1 MFNSK
6 YKKLLNQVIKTST
19 PPKKEIQDMKILA
32 EGILSELKKTGIKAT
47 IGGSLA
53 KNTLIKK
60 ENQDVDIFVEFNSEK
75 ETKNLEKVLKKIKTK
90 GKIITVHGSRD
101 YFRIEFPKVSLEII
115 PTVICKNPE
124 KAKNITDLSISH
136 VRYVT
141 KKIRK
146 SKKLADEI
154 KLAKIFCSASDCY
167 GAESYIQGFSGYA
180 LELLV
185 IQFGSFTKFIK
196 RIEKNKIIDLENKF
210 KNENEISRELNESK
224 LISPIILIDPTY
236 KYRNVT
242 AALSKETFDK
252 FLKYIKDFL
261 KKPTIEHFQKK
272 IINKE
277 EIRNYAKQTN
287 SKYLE
292 IKITTKKQ
300 EGDIAGTKMKKY
312 FNFFIQQLKNKEQ
325 EILIEEFEYKGNGQK
340 ATGYIVVKEKK
351 RIEIC
356 GPEIKRKEATRE
368 FKKGKKEIFERKGFI
383 WTMEE
388 PSIKNIF
395 QKAKRIEKEMDVK
408 VEMKIN

>member
-6 YKKLLNQVIKTST
+6 YKKLLNQVIETST
-19 PPKKEIQDMKILA
+19 LSKKEIQEMKILA
-32 EGILSELKKTGIKAT
+32 EKVLFGLKKSGIKAT

-60 ENQDVDIFVEFNSEK
+60 ENQDVDIFVEFNSE
-75 ETKNLEKVLKKIKTK
+75 EEVASLEKNLKKIKTK
-90 GKIITVHGSRD
+90 GKLITVHGSRD

-115 PTVICKNPE
+115 PTVVCKNPE
-124 KAKNITDLSISH
+124 NAKNITDLSISH
-136 VRYVT
+136 VKYVT
-141 KKIRK
+141 KKIRRN
-146 SKKLADEI
+146 KKLANEI

-185 IQFGSFTKFIK
+185 IQFGSFIKFIK
-196 RIEKNKIIDLENKF
+196 KIEKNKIIDPENKF

-242 AALSKETFDK
+242 AALSKETLEK
-252 FLKYIKDFL
+252 FIEYIKDFL
-261 KKPTIEHFQKK
+261 KKPDIKHFKKK

-277 EIRNYAKQTN
+277 EIKNYAKRTE

-292 IKITTKKQ
+292 VIIKTKKQ

-312 FNFFIQQLKNKEQ
+312 FNFLIQQLKNKEQ
-325 EILIEEFEYKGNGQK
+325 NILIEEFKYGGTGQK
-340 ATGYIVVKEKK
+340 AIGYIVVKEKK
-351 RIEIC
+351 RLEVR
-356 GPEIKRKEATRE
+356 GPEIKRTEAAKK
-368 FKKGKKEIFERKGFI
+368 FKKGKKEIFEKKGVI
-383 WTMEE
+383 WTIEE
-388 PSIKNIF
+388 PSVKKIF
-395 QKAKRIEKEMDVK
+395 QKAKEIEKEMDVK
-408 VEMKIN
+408 VEMKIR